1 MMMLSG
7 NLKYIYLLL
16 VLQVSAPR
24 SFSLD
29 IRIGVFHE
37 HLVNAILFTPGDGDY
52 HIASDRG
59 NLGICPKGES
69 WYVIRQKDSLFI
81 RDHKGQWHQGLSL
94 RFTAPDEYAFFR
106 LKPALPVLESREYLA
121 DLQVEIS
128 MKSLL
133 MINEIDMEKYIMGV
147 IETEAGSR
155 CELEYYK
162 VQAIL
167 SRTFAFKNLLRH
179 ETEGFHLCDAVHCQA
194 YKGRNIWNED
204 VEIGTEV
211 TEGLILTDRDSVL
224 LNAVYHANSGGETR
238 GAELV
243 WLTGKHYLRPV
254 LDPFSLNQPGAKWE
268 KFISA
273 GDWISYL
280 RAKGIFVGELLDSSV
295 LKMPIKHRQDYY
307 LFGPDSLLL
316 SVIRDDYKLRSDF
329 FGVNLEGDQVVLDGR
344 GYGHGVGLSQ
354 EGAMEMARRGY
365 RYSAILNYY
374 YHQIQIIHYMF
385 LLEAGKLAVDIMN
398 LP

>member
-1 MMMLSG
+1 MMFTGKLR
-7 NLKYIYLLL
+7 NWFLVIFLL
-16 VLQVSAPR
+16 VPAGQ

-29 IRIGVFHE
+29 IRIGIFHD
-37 HLVNAILFTPGDGDY
+37 HLVNAFLFTSGEGDY
-52 HIASDRG
+52 QIETDRIL
-59 NLGICPKGES
+59 LGICPAGES

-81 RDHKGQWHQGLSL
+81 RDHTGRWHRGMNLHFS
-94 RFTAPDEYAFFR
+94 APDEYAYFR

-121 DLQVEIS
+121 DLQVQIS
-128 MKSLL
+128 MNSLL
-133 MINEIDMEKYIMGV
+133 MVNEIDMEKYIMGV

-211 TEGLILTDRDSVL
+211 TEGLVLVDGDSVL
-224 LNAVYHANSGGETR
+224 INAAYHANSGGETR
-238 GAELV
+238 GAEQA

-268 KFISA
+268 KFIPA

-280 RAKGIFVGELLDSSV
+280 QANGVFVGELLDSSV
-295 LKMPIKHRQDYY
+295 LEMPLRHRQDYY
-307 LFGPDSLLL
+307 LFGADSLLL
-316 SVIRDDYKLRSDF
+316 SVIRDDYQLRSDF
-329 FGVNLEGDQVVLDGR
+329 FGVNLEGDQIVLDGR

-365 RYSAILNYY
+365 RYTAILNYY
-374 YHQIQIIHYMF
+374 YHQIQIIHYMS
-385 LLEAGKLAVDIMN
+385 LPEAGKLAVDIIN